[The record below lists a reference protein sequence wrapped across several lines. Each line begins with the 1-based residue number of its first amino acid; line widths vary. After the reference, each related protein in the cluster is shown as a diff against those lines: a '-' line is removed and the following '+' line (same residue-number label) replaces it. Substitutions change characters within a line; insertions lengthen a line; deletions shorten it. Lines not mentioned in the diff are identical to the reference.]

1 LAGHGQNVRRLRH
14 WRSGTVQ
21 RELLQVVGGRMD
33 SMAWLTRADADGAG
47 GVRGAGDFRRDVKIF
62 VVELFLEL
70 VFVLDYPMSKLIQWV
85 KGMCRSWYVWDEV
98 VVVLQRMSDLLAV
111 MKKIAK
117 V

>member
-1 LAGHGQNVRRLRH
+1 
-14 WRSGTVQ
+14 
-21 RELLQVVGGRMD
+21 MD
-33 SMAWLTRADADGAG
+33 SMAWLTRADSDGAG
-47 GVRGAGDFRRDVKIF
+47 GVRGAGDFRRDLKIS

-70 VFVLDYPMSKLIQWV
+70 VLVLDYPMSKLIQWV

-111 MKKIAK
+111 MKKTAK